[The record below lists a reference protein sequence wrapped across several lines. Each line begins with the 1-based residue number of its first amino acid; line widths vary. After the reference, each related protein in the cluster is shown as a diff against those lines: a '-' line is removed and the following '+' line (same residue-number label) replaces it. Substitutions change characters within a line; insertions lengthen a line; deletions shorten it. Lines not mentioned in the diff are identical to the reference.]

1 MKMNIRKN
9 KGITLI
15 TLIVTIIILLILAG
29 ITITAIFGENGMINK
44 SITAEE
50 KTNIAKAREKL
61 ELVLNTDV
69 ALEKRTN
76 PKYNQDDFLDEL
88 ILLRIEDAEILK
100 EENIVIVDNQAFE
113 LDREV
118 PKIGEYIGRADKL
131 PPKIEKIQLTSN
143 TSSITAQVETKRAEG
158 ANYYYYYKTEED
170 EKYTLTHKGSETTY
184 TIEPLKQDTTYTIK
198 IEVQNKNGKDDGVA
212 VARTGEIP
220 TAVGAITF
228 TNGTWEN
235 GKHSVTITK
244 TTNDNYKIEYQVI
257 NEEGEITVDYT
268 KIDGGGIIGNLNYKD
283 VVIAKLTDGTNSGK
297 TATYNVGD
305 GIAPTITINR
315 GTIKSGSIQV
325 NIEATDE
332 QSGMTSTPT
341 YKYYIK
347 QSSGTYPTTAVESNS
362 TSHTFTGLSKSTSY
376 DVKIEVEDK
385 AGNKG
390 MQELKGISTAGI
402 ATMQYSPNGNTTYKK
417 SQSTTVTVSEAT
429 EKVNSIKYQ
438 WLQTTNTP
446 SETSFTTTCSN
457 RETVTKSTGTGT
469 WYLWTLVETETGTTD
484 ITRSN
489 AFYLDNKGPTV
500 TLTSKAVS
508 TSSFT
513 LTATASDSH
522 IGTIATY
529 KFYVNGTL
537 KSTQTTSSRT
547 ASYTVTGATM
557 GETNCYVIVT
567 DSLGNPTTKTTTA
580 ATKLYTW
587 EMWEIS
593 DDVAY
598 EKEVLGSSSGSIPST
613 AAMNFYYIMG
623 GEPQLDTST
632 GKFNVGYNDGVC
644 QPYDIK
650 RGMCFIPKGGYPN
663 GTQYCIVTSTS
674 GGSTSSYIYYYNM
687 IGSKQVPKKGN
698 SNLGTATSTSRNTYP
713 DDGVSRRLLVC
724 IQRINIIKLKEEK
737 FNIFPLCQFN

>member
-390 MQELKGISTAGI
+390 MQ
-402 ATMQYSPNGNTTYKK
+402 
-417 SQSTTVTVSEAT
+417 
-429 EKVNSIKYQ
+429 
-438 WLQTTNTP
+438 
-446 SETSFTTTCSN
+446 
-457 RETVTKSTGTGT
+457 
-469 WYLWTLVETETGTTD
+469 
-484 ITRSN
+484 
-489 AFYLDNKGPTV
+489 
-500 TLTSKAVS
+500 
-508 TSSFT
+508 
-513 LTATASDSH
+513 
-522 IGTIATY
+522 
-529 KFYVNGTL
+529 
-537 KSTQTTSSRT
+537 
-547 ASYTVTGATM
+547 
-557 GETNCYVIVT
+557 
-567 DSLGNPTTKTTTA
+567 
-580 ATKLYTW
+580 
-587 EMWEIS
+587 
-593 DDVAY
+593 
-598 EKEVLGSSSGSIPST
+598 
-613 AAMNFYYIMG
+613 
-623 GEPQLDTST
+623 
-632 GKFNVGYNDGVC
+632 
-644 QPYDIK
+644 
-650 RGMCFIPKGGYPN
+650 
-663 GTQYCIVTSTS
+663 
-674 GGSTSSYIYYYNM
+674 
-687 IGSKQVPKKGN
+687 
-698 SNLGTATSTSRNTYP
+698 
-713 DDGVSRRLLVC
+713 
-724 IQRINIIKLKEEK
+724 
-737 FNIFPLCQFN
+737 